1 MYFEAV
7 VVVACLGIVVT
18 SAPPPCSLSS
28 PSRLPLGLPSAKKPE
43 LESHQKR
50 KEKEAEALF
59 LKRERRKVKAS

>member
-18 SAPPPCSLSS
+18 GAPRPVPFLH
-28 PSRLPLGLPSAKKPE
+28 LVFLLDYLVQKKPE

-50 KEKEAEALF
+50 KEKEAQRPF
-59 LKRERRKVKAS
+59 LKRERRKVTAS